1 MIIRTFTHWWRQVV
15 FLDKNQRLL
24 LYEALS
30 AQIEAGIPPQ
40 QAFEALHT
48 ISIITPAISRVA
60 GAAATAGREGRL
72 LSEGLADSQCIPALE
87 LGVLKVAERNN
98 RLAAACANIQARN
111 QDKLSFAVSVIAPN
125 AYYEVIVAALLF
137 MAWQAQD
144 ILAATAKQVDLATIP
159 AYQLSS
165 FLHHWMIII
174 TIAVVVAFVAV
185 VVGRSQWVG
194 WRRALLW
201 FFDREYRAI
210 LAVRVAD
217 MAAALST
224 EGANHI
230 DILDAI
236 AEAFGDEGYVLWAVS
251 VARERHA
258 GAGETIEDALSGT
271 LLPPSLATLLSALTP
286 GGKQQSYPLAYRT
299 LSRVQRA
306 QLQAQYAVLANGLRL
321 LLLTSAALLIIL
333 LLHGIYTAV
342 LSA

>member
-1 MIIRTFTHWWRQVV
+1 MIIRTLTGWWRQLVV
-15 FLDKNQRLL
+15 LDKNQRLL
-24 LYEALS
+24 LYEALG

-72 LSEGLADSQCIPALE
+72 LTEGLADSQCIPLLE

-98 RLAAACANIQARN
+98 RLATACANIQARN
-111 QDKLSFAVSVIAPN
+111 QDKLSFLASVVVPN

-137 MAWQAQD
+137 MVWQAKD
-144 ILAATAKQVDLATIP
+144 ILAATANKVDLATIP

-165 FLHHWMIII
+165 FLHHWAIII
-174 TIAVVVAFVAV
+174 TIVGLLGFVTVVY
-185 VVGRSQWVG
+185 GRSQWVG
-194 WRRALLW
+194 RHRALLW
-201 FFDREYRAI
+201 FFDREYRAV

-236 AEAFGDEGYVLWAVS
+236 KEAFGDEDYVLWAVS
-251 VARERHA
+251 TARELHA

-271 LLPPSLATLLSALTP
+271 LLPPPLAALLSALTP
-286 GGKQQSYPLAYRT
+286 GGKQERYPLSYRT
-299 LSRVQRA
+299 LSRVQRT
-306 QLQAQYAVLANGLRL
+306 QLQAQYAVLTNGLRL
-321 LLLTSAALLIIL
+321 LLLATAALLIIM

-342 LSA
+342 LQT